1 MTPEINTNVDG
12 IKDYPIE
19 MTFVASNETGTK
31 TVINGETITWESM
44 SLDERQRVVNA
55 FAGGYGL
62 FAGFIDVEQEAS
74 EVQLR

>member
-1 MTPEINTNVDG
+1 MSMLTVKIDIEKGNPNVGYGFEKDG
-12 IKDYPIE
+12 K
-19 MTFVASNETGTK
+19 
-31 TVINGETITWESM
+31 TITWESM

>member
-1 MTPEINTNVDG
+1 MSMLTVTIDIEKGNPNVGYDFE
-12 IKDYPIE
+12 KD
-19 MTFVASNETGTK
+19 
-31 TVINGETITWESM
+31 GETITWESM